1 MTSPLAGM
9 PPLYVRRLQLSLRGA
24 SAMIGQLASPIL
36 WVLVVGPAM
45 AKALGNFAPGTDY
58 YTYVAVGQIAF
69 LVPFT
74 AMFSGTTV
82 IADRLF
88 GILPEL
94 TVAPIRRAAY
104 PLANALVTLTVAL
117 AQTALMLVLAQA
129 RGAHLH
135 SSPSRAFWVVV
146 AVSLLC
152 LALYGCA
159 ETLAH
164 HIPRFEVY
172 GPLIP
177 AIGVTPF
184 LLCGSV
190 YPLRTLPGWIQAV
203 SKVLPWTHA
212 VALIRYGTMR
222 GDTGL
227 TTIWHR
233 GSLTGMAAL
242 SAGVLGAYAV
252 AGLAFAVRSYRTT
265 TIS

>member
-1 MTSPLAGM
+1 VTAALAGL
-9 PPLYVRRLQLSLRGA
+9 PALYVRRLQLSLKGA

-45 AKALGNFAPGTDY
+45 AKALGNFTPGTDY

-74 AMFSGTTV
+74 AMFAGTTV

-88 GILPEL
+88 GIMPEL
-94 TVAPIRRAAY
+94 TVAPIRRAVY
-104 PLANALVTLTVAL
+104 PLANAAVTLSL
-117 AQTALMLVLAQA
+117 AGVQAALMLVLAQA

-135 SSPSRAFWVVV
+135 LSAGRTPFLV
-146 AVSLLC
+146 AGVILLC

-164 HIPRFEVY
+164 RIPRFEVY

-184 LLCGSV
+184 LLCGSL
-190 YPLRTLPGWIQAV
+190 YPLSSLAGWVQAI
-203 SKVLPWTHA
+203 SKALPWTHA
-212 VALIRYGTMR
+212 VALLRYGTMR

-227 TTIWHR
+227 ATIWHR
-233 GSLTGMAAL
+233 SSELQMAAL
-242 SAGVLGAYAV
+242 STAVLVAYAV
-252 AGLAFAVRSYRTT
+252 AGLSFAVRSYRTT

>member
-1 MTSPLAGM
+1 MTEVLAGT
-9 PPLYVRRLQLSLRGA
+9 PALYLRRLQLSAKGT

-94 TVAPIRRAAY
+94 TVAPIRPVVY

-135 SSPSRAFWVVV
+135 SSLSRAFWTVIAV
-146 AVSLLC
+146 ALLC
-152 LALYGCA
+152 FALYGCA

-164 HIPRFEVY
+164 RIPRFEVY

-190 YPLRTLPGWIQAV
+190 YPLSTLPGWIQALA
-203 SKVLPWTHA
+203 KVLPWTHA

-222 GDTGL
+222 GNTGL
-227 TTIWHR
+227 TAIWH
-233 GSLTGMAAL
+233 GTSQTQMAAL
-242 SAGVLGAYAV
+242 SGGVLAAYAV
-252 AGLAFAVRSYRTT
+252 IGMAFAVRSYRTT